1 MSLEI
6 TYKEL
11 KDLPKEQV
19 LLVDIRDHSAV
30 GYGMLPGAVHIPQ
43 DELSGHMEEFS
54 GK

>member
-30 GYGMLPGAVHIPQ
+30 GYGMLPEVCSARSVPKNF
-43 DELSGHMEEFS
+43 LSRA
-54 GK
+54 